1 MLKKITLAV
10 LVASATTV
18 VYAQD
23 TNTSSADN
31 QSVQAQIAELKKEI
45 AALQVSQEAM
55 VKSTSAETKH
65 GSVESV
71 GTGTD
76 SSDHVT
82 VPTNMGQIQN
92 FLFSDIHEGVVP
104 MGMISSS
111 QFALGLLK
119 QRNIYSDRALVLG
132 GYLEAD
138 PQVWHGSP
146 IKYGKGTAS
155 ETYQS
160 GKGLPITTA
169 NLYVAAN
176 LGRYVTAETTLAA
189 DPSDSYKINAQEA
202 FVMFG
207 NLDDFPLYA
216 TVGKNRL
223 ALGSF
228 SGGGP
233 WTGSLTQML
242 FRPSRINNVSL
253 AYYKDGLSS
262 NVTLFQTDDHTSNF
276 IYAAFYGGESGK
288 WAYGINGGYVYDV
301 NGTGN
306 SSFNIATQPG
316 PSKTRIGA
324 VNFDASLNY
333 DIYGVGAGW
342 AQATNKSDQTN
353 SGYAGAWYVQAG
365 FSPDI
370 YGRSTNFNIAY
381 NGAYNTNNL
390 PITLSGNADKAY
402 STYGAATGVDK
413 MVVASVQR
421 PFFTENVLIGL
432 EYAYMHMYNNQHTN
446 AYTLDLSVYF

>member
-1 MLKKITLAV
+1 MLA
-10 LVASATTV
+10 ASAATA

-23 TNTSSADN
+23 ANNSNADN
-31 QSVQAQIAELKKEI
+31 QTVQAQIAELKKEI
-45 AALQVSQEAM
+45 AALQASQEAM
-55 VKSTSAETKH
+55 AKSAPAQTQH

-71 GTGTD
+71 GTGSD

-104 MGMISSS
+104 MGMLSSS

-119 QRNIYSDRALVLG
+119 QRNMYSDRALVFG

-146 IKYGKGTAS
+146 IKYGKGTPE

-169 NLYVAAN
+169 NLYIAAN

-189 DPSDSYKINAQEA
+189 DPSDGYKVNAQDA

-242 FRPSRINNVSL
+242 FRPSRVNNVSL

-288 WAYGINGGYVYDV
+288 WAYGVNGGYVYNVD
-301 NGTGN
+301 GTGN
-306 SSFNIATQPG
+306 SSFKEATHSG
-316 PSKTRIGA
+316 TADKTRIGA

-342 AQATNKSDQTN
+342 AQTTNKSDKTN

-365 FSPDI
+365 FSPEI

-381 NGAYNTNNL
+381 NGAYNTNDL
-390 PITLSGNADKAY
+390 PITLSGNADKSY
-402 STYGAATGVDK
+402 STYGAATGVNK
-413 MVVASVQR
+413 MIVASAQR

-446 AYTLDLSVYF
+446 AYTLDISVYF